1 VDPYG
6 LEGYSNQTQANEKA
20 IFVPCF
26 IANCFNAGYLKM
38 EVKKSKEDKIVEAAL
53 DLEVENE
60 FGEGG
65 DLGYLGKDKDE
76 FGTKLDPISYKER
89 LDVDSDVENGHP
101 ERENVK
107 KRKTTEELMSATT
120 TTSSEPTKKKPPPTS
135 SKQPKQHTAVKTSSF
150 DWEVD
155 STDDTIKRVV
165 IEEEKREIP
174 LEKVSR
180 KFLDELKLMGSFGM
194 PIIVDYTRM
203 EETKNELLRWC
214 CKNNIENDYHVDQVR
229 NYIKSQVVWRREN
242 EILENPFPQSEAPIF
257 YGPSNNPNLTNTKN
271 KKYTLSLHNIH
282 ATTFIDLEEITTRW
296 IRTLIEDMYLL
307 KMQGKLD
314 HVKCRFLD
322 LFIVFIRSY
331 VILARVHDFQLG
343 IKSYQFRIN
352 LTAPTLTFPGIYD
365 MEPYI
370 MITKLLVG
378 FIYQNNQLKNRF
390 MDYQEICKFCDT
402 KMNRV
407 LERLKLIRQ
416 DHILGF
422 SRKTTY
428 RSSIETT

>member
-1 VDPYG
+1 MGNGDDYK
-6 LEGYSNQTQANEKA
+6 LE
-20 IFVPCF
+20 
-26 IANCFNAGYLKM
+26 
-38 EVKKSKEDKIVEAAL
+38 
-53 DLEVENE
+53 
-60 FGEGG
+60 
-65 DLGYLGKDKDE
+65 
-76 FGTKLDPISYKER
+76 
-89 LDVDSDVENGHP
+89 
-101 ERENVK
+101 EREI
-107 KRKTTEELMSATT
+107 L
-120 TTSSEPTKKKPPPTS
+120 
-135 SKQPKQHTAVKTSSF
+135 
-150 DWEVD
+150 
-155 STDDTIKRVV
+155 
-165 IEEEKREIP
+165 
-174 LEKVSR
+174 LEKVSHE
-180 KFLDELKLMGSFGM
+180 FLDELKLMGSFGM

-203 EETKNELLRWC
+203 EETNNELLRWC
-214 CKNNIENDYHVDQVR
+214 CKNNIENDYHVDQDLDFLKR
-229 NYIKSQVVWRREN
+229 
-242 EILENPFPQSEAPIF
+242 
-257 YGPSNNPNLTNTKN
+257 GNTKN
-271 KKYTLSLHNIH
+271 KKHTLSLHNIH

-296 IRTLIEDMYLL
+296 IHTLIEDMYLL

-322 LFIVFIRSY
+322 SFIVFIRSY

-370 MITKLLVG
+370 MITKPLVG

-416 DHILGF
+416 DHMLGF